1 MRERSVSAVP
11 LQVAHELAATTVHP
25 TPVREGFEDRVP
37 ARRPAG
43 VRVELFKVAADL
55 SLEQELL
62 AMADR
67 EGILVIV
74 IQLEVTRE
82 AAQGCIPH
90 VDLARAAVLLGLALV
105 VEGLSKSPRLYLH
118 VHVTLIYSH
127 TFVLALRFEDL
138 KNAV

>member
-1 MRERSVSAVP
+1 
-11 LQVAHELAATTVHP
+11 
-25 TPVREGFEDRVP
+25 
-37 ARRPAG
+37 
-43 VRVELFKVAADL
+43 
-55 SLEQELL
+55 
-62 AMADR
+62 MADR

-127 TFVLALRFEDL
+127 TFVLALRLEDL